1 MVLICSQKT
10 LSVSAMLLPQVAA
23 QPSMQLSETSA
34 GVAMV
39 VCVFVYIAQ
48 LAIDFL
54 IGAAW
59 AKQQA

>member
-1 MVLICSQKT
+1 
-10 LSVSAMLLPQVAA
+10 MLLPQVAA